1 MRIRVT
7 AADFMVCAVRK
18 MDTQHLA
25 KHLTQ

>member
-7 AADFMVCAVRK
+7 AEDTTVCEVRK
-18 MDTQHLA
+18 MDTQHLP